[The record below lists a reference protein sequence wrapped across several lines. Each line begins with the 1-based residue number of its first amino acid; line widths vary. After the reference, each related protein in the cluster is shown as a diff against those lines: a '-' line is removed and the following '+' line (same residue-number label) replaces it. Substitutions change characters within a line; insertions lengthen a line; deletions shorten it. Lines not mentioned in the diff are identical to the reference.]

1 MSIDPPRHP
10 TPPCATPHRREGFT
24 LAELIVALLLLTV
37 GLLALA
43 STSAFLTYEYAASAR
58 AERAATLAGTRL
70 ETLRLA
76 GCVSSQGTE
85 TSEGP
90 TAVWSVVLA
99 GRTATASVGVA
110 WNERGT
116 PVVDRYATAFAC

>member
-1 MSIDPPRHP
+1 MPIEPSRKSTSP
-10 TPPCATPHRREGFT
+10 ALTPHRRDGFT
-24 LAELIVALLLLTV
+24 LPELIVALMLLTV

-43 STSAFLTYEYAASAR
+43 GTSAFLTYEYAASAR

-70 ETLRLA
+70 EILRLA
-76 GCVSSQGTE
+76 GCVSSQGSE
-85 TSEGP
+85 TSEGL
-90 TAVWSVVLA
+90 TAVWSVILA

-116 PVVDRYATAFAC
+116 PVVHRYATAFAC